1 MIPDIIHVCDI
12 SIILQFVNM
21 SSSVSL
27 HWCYSYRLRMD
38 ESKLEM
44 NVKIC
49 GECIVIR
56 CIFHVMYGKIV
67 FVVKD
72 IKSV

>member
-1 MIPDIIHVCDI
+1 
-12 SIILQFVNM
+12 
-21 SSSVSL
+21 
-27 HWCYSYRLRMD
+27 MD